1 MPSLKRTAKGLLKR
15 LLPGSGGGAPAP
27 KRKVWRISERAPAG
41 EWVEADSAP
50 VPLTPPPPPAERSNS
65 GWLTS
70 SMDLLSG
77 SDVVEDPDIAA
88 EPHHDDAKTLPL
100 PRRQKDP
107 KK

>member
-15 LLPGSGGGAPAP
+15 LLPGSGSGAPAP
-27 KRKVWRISERAPAG
+27 KKKVWRISERAPGG
-41 EWVEADSAP
+41 EWVDADSAP
-50 VPLTPPPPPAERSNS
+50 VPLTPPPPPADRSNS

-77 SDVVEDPDIAA
+77 SDVVEDPDSMPA
-88 EPHHDDAKTLPL
+88 PLHDEQKTLPL
-100 PRRQKDP
+100 PRRPKDP